1 MINGV
6 EHPLTEE
13 EINKIKLADLCF
25 SREGLI
31 TEAMAYRRFN
41 YEPSKEENIE
51 SNMVLVGLFGLKNF
65 IVEDVKE
72 DIENLF
78 DDGILPL
85 LFCEDNKISAEILGR
100 NIGLISSSREVTS
113 GVELSHMSEEEFY
126 KTISKAR
133 IFCRLKP
140 DQKLKIVNAFYKDGF
155 KVTVE
160 GETLG
165 DLSVISMSNIGIGKA
180 KAPNI
185 LKKICDIYTDKS
197 SIKSLLTLK
206 KKGKEV
212 KRAIENASFM
222 YMQFILAQIFA
233 MYAYYFIDDNILF
246 KDGTI
251 AMLNLLS
258 IPIILLALNN
268 TMKERLPKS
277 NVFINMLSYIVLSI
291 TPIIPMEE
299 NTEIVVFL
307 VLTIN
312 MIISLYS
319 GFSKKIFET
328 KNIIYTL
335 LYIIIVVIGIA
346 LIYKGSNFILNIT
359 AVSVILIFVIIY
371 LLMIWLVKKWQ

>member
-1 MINGV
+1 M
-6 EHPLTEE
+6 
-13 EINKIKLADLCF
+13 
-25 SREGLI
+25 
-31 TEAMAYRRFN
+31 
-41 YEPSKEENIE
+41 
-51 SNMVLVGLFGLKNF
+51 
-65 IVEDVKE
+65 
-72 DIENLF
+72 
-78 DDGILPL
+78 
-85 LFCEDNKISAEILGR
+85 
-100 NIGLISSSREVTS
+100 
-113 GVELSHMSEEEFY
+113 
-126 KTISKAR
+126 
-133 IFCRLKP
+133 
-140 DQKLKIVNAFYKDGF
+140 
-155 KVTVE
+155 E

-246 KDGTI
+246 KDG
-251 AMLNLLS
+251 
-258 IPIILLALNN
+258 PIILLALNN

-312 MIISLYS
+312 MIINLYS

>member
-1 MINGV
+1 
-6 EHPLTEE
+6 
-13 EINKIKLADLCF
+13 
-25 SREGLI
+25 
-31 TEAMAYRRFN
+31 
-41 YEPSKEENIE
+41 
-51 SNMVLVGLFGLKNF
+51 
-65 IVEDVKE
+65 
-72 DIENLF
+72 
-78 DDGILPL
+78 
-85 LFCEDNKISAEILGR
+85 
-100 NIGLISSSREVTS
+100 
-113 GVELSHMSEEEFY
+113 
-126 KTISKAR
+126 
-133 IFCRLKP
+133 
-140 DQKLKIVNAFYKDGF
+140 
-155 KVTVE
+155 
-160 GETLG
+160 
-165 DLSVISMSNIGIGKA
+165 
-180 KAPNI
+180 
-185 LKKICDIYTDKS
+185 
-197 SIKSLLTLK
+197 
-206 KKGKEV
+206 
-212 KRAIENASFM
+212 
-222 YMQFILAQIFA
+222 
-233 MYAYYFIDDNILF
+233 
-246 KDGTI
+246 
-251 AMLNLLS
+251 MLNLLS